1 MFYKMLE
8 NYIKNLTKDEVVFW
22 GFKND
27 IILKPE
33 EADYIY
39 KIIKTDYQKLL
50 GNNYL
55 EVFENAKERINE
67 KSLKKIYNLFL
78 DYREKYKYYFN

>member
-8 NYIKNLTKDEVVFW
+8 NYIKNLTKDEVVYW

-55 EVFENAKERINE
+55 EVFETAKKIINE
-67 KSLKKIYNLFL
+67 KTLKKLYNLFL
-78 DYREKYKYYFN
+78 DYREKYKYYLN

>member
-1 MFYKMLE
+1 MLE
-8 NYIKNLTKDEVVFW
+8 NYIKNLTKDEVVYW

-55 EVFENAKERINE
+55 EVFETAKKIINE
-67 KSLKKIYNLFL
+67 KTLKKLYNLFL
-78 DYREKYKYYFN
+78 DYREKYKYYLN